1 MANNIMND
9 LMFNQVLMSDGY
21 VVDFAI
27 GTTYGLDMES
37 LLSIPLTMELM
48 KQLCLHI
55 SLWKPSENQLIG
67 LSFFVMQ
74 AISLSRGI
82 FQEYILFLRV
92 VFIRLHSR
100 LSTIPSSIFIRK
112 YGLSNS
118 VIQRLGYP

>member
-48 KQLCLHI
+48 
-55 SLWKPSENQLIG
+55 SEITETT
-67 LSFFVMQ
+67 MPPH
-74 AISLSRGI
+74 
-82 FQEYILFLRV
+82 FLM
-92 VFIRLHSR
+92 
-100 LSTIPSSIFIRK
+100 
-112 YGLSNS
+112 
-118 VIQRLGYP
+118 

>member
-1 MANNIMND
+1 MND

-48 KQLCLHI
+48 
-55 SLWKPSENQLIG
+55 SEITETTMPPHFLMEAIRK
-67 LSFFVMQ
+67 SADRFVIFCN
-74 AISLSRGI
+74 AGNIIVPRNLSR
-82 FQEYILFLRV
+82 V
-92 VFIRLHSR
+92 
-100 LSTIPSSIFIRK
+100 TIPSSIFIRK